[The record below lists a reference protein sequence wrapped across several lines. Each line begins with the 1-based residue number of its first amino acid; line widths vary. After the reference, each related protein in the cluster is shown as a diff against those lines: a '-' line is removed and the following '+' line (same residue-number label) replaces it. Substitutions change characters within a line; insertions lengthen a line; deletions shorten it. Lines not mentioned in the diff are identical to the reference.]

1 MTREKFEALCRE
13 CCRQSGLSEC
23 LFADADVGFI
33 DTSADCDGSRGIAF
47 SKRKMMVNFDGTVKN
62 VAYCKIRS
70 VQIISSMED
79 AFADELEISGEHS
92 RLRISDY
99 SIDKLKL
106 KQIIEGLCE
115 GIEEKTAAIAADNH
129 AEKAVETVKEA
140 TVTVKVKP
148 VANAVDTSEKFSEM
162 VGKVGAAVEKSPAAN
177 AAEISE
183 TVEEKEVQKPV
194 ENAVEIAETV
204 EQSPAANVAEI
215 PETVEE
221 KEVQKPV
228 EKVVEIAETVAE
240 ITEKAAETVEQSPAV
255 NAAEIPETVEE
266 KAIEKPAENAVE
278 IAETVAEITEKAA
291 ETVEQSPAVNAA
303 EIPETA
309 EEKEAQKPAENAVV
323 IAETVAEITEKA
335 AETVEQSPAANA
347 AEIPETAEEKA
358 IEKPAETIADTVDKA
373 VEAPEKVEET
383 VEKIQQKVVE
393 TVPAAAENI
402 NEPTFGYE
410 SEIPVIAEQ
419 PVSEAYPVGEIEWLN
434 GAVKTEEKAV
444 TEEKIEWLSG
454 MRDEQPPEI
463 PENPTDTEAA
473 DRELIEQMS
482 REETLDFLSKALSE
496 INDEP
501 ASEGLPE
508 IAVKPDTNA
517 LSVKDFAENLPEE
530 KAPPKNGGLSK
541 EPVWG
546 DIYIKASRSLRELCE
561 SGRLS
566 MDVIENE
573 LREKLLDSAKA
584 FAQIIADE
592 QKVPKTLLPKIAE
605 LKNAAANFDEY
616 FAYGEDVGVRVMFF
630 MLYQMLSYAD
640 RIAENPDTKEPLN
653 DFFRRFGTAGITL
666 SMLDVRG

>member
-33 DTSADCDGSRGIAF
+33 DTSVDCDGSRGIAF

-115 GIEEKTAAIAADNH
+115 GIEEKTAA
-129 AEKAVETVKEA
+129 
-140 TVTVKVKP
+140 TVKVKP
-148 VANAVDTSEKFSEM
+148 VANAVDTSEKSSEM
-162 VGKVGAAVEKSPAAN
+162 VGKVGAAVEKSPTAN
-177 AAEISE
+177 A
-183 TVEEKEVQKPV
+183 
-194 ENAVEIAETV
+194 
-204 EQSPAANVAEI
+204 AEI

-221 KEVQKPV
+221 KEVEKPA
-228 EKVVEIAETVAE
+228 EIAETVAE
-240 ITEKAAETVEQSPAV
+240 ITEKAAETVEKSPAA

-266 KAIEKPAENAVE
+266 KEAQKPAENAVE
-278 IAETVAEITEKAA
+278 IAETVEK
-291 ETVEQSPAVNAA
+291 SP
-303 EIPETA
+303 T
-309 EEKEAQKPAENAVV
+309 
-323 IAETVAEITEKA
+323 
-335 AETVEQSPAANA
+335 ANA

-358 IEKPAETIADTVDKA
+358 VEKPSEKVADTVEKA

-383 VEKIQQKVVE
+383 VEKIEQKVVE

-402 NEPTFGYE
+402 NEPTFGHE
-410 SEIPVIAEQ
+410 SEISVIAEQ

-454 MRDEQPPEI
+454 MRDEQQPEI

-501 ASEGLPE
+501 DSEGLPE

>member
-47 SKRKMMVNFDGTVKN
+47 SKQKMMVNFDGTVKN

-115 GIEEKTAAIAADNH
+115 GIEEKTAA
-129 AEKAVETVKEA
+129 
-140 TVTVKVKP
+140 TVKVKP
-148 VANAVDTSEKFSEM
+148 VANAV
-162 VGKVGAAVEKSPAAN
+162 
-177 AAEISE
+177 E
-183 TVEEKEVQKPV
+183 T
-194 ENAVEIAETV
+194 ARETV
-204 EQSPAANVAEI
+204 EQSPAA
-215 PETVEE
+215 
-221 KEVQKPV
+221 
-228 EKVVEIAETVAE
+228 
-240 ITEKAAETVEQSPAV
+240 

-266 KAIEKPAENAVE
+266 KAIEKPD
-278 IAETVAEITEKAA
+278 EK
-291 ETVEQSPAVNAA
+291 V
-303 EIPETA
+303 
-309 EEKEAQKPAENAVV
+309 
-323 IAETVAEITEKA
+323 
-335 AETVEQSPAANA
+335 
-347 AEIPETAEEKA
+347 
-358 IEKPAETIADTVDKA
+358 ADTVEKA
-373 VEAPEKVEET
+373 VESPEKVEET
-383 VEKIQQKVVE
+383 VEKIEQKVVE

-402 NEPTFGYE
+402 NELPLGYE

-454 MRDEQPPEI
+454 MRDEKPSEI
-463 PENPTDTEAA
+463 PEKPNNSEAA

-501 ASEGLPE
+501 APEGLPE

>member
-140 TVTVKVKP
+140 TVTVRVKP
-148 VANAVDTSEKFSEM
+148 VANAV
-162 VGKVGAAVEKSPAAN
+162 
-177 AAEISE
+177 
-183 TVEEKEVQKPV
+183 
-194 ENAVEIAETV
+194 
-204 EQSPAANVAEI
+204 
-215 PETVEE
+215 
-221 KEVQKPV
+221 
-228 EKVVEIAETVAE
+228 
-240 ITEKAAETVEQSPAV
+240 
-255 NAAEIPETVEE
+255 
-266 KAIEKPAENAVE
+266 
-278 IAETVAEITEKAA
+278 
-291 ETVEQSPAVNAA
+291 
-303 EIPETA
+303 ETA
-309 EEKEAQKPAENAVV
+309 R
-323 IAETVAEITEKA
+323 
-335 AETVEQSPAANA
+335 ETVEQSPAANA
-347 AEIPETAEEKA
+347 AEIPETVEEKA
-358 IEKPAETIADTVDKA
+358 VEKPDEKVADTVEKA
-373 VEAPEKVEET
+373 VESPEKVEET
-383 VEKIQQKVVE
+383 VEKIEQKVVE

-402 NEPTFGYE
+402 NELPLGYE

>member
-13 CCRQSGLSEC
+13 SCRQSGLSEC
-23 LFADADVGFI
+23 IFADADVGFI
-33 DTSADCDGSRGIAF
+33 DTSAECDGSRGIAF

-115 GIEEKTAAIAADNH
+115 GIEEKTAA
-129 AEKAVETVKEA
+129 
-140 TVTVKVKP
+140 VTVKVKP
-148 VANAVDTSEKFSEM
+148 AVNVVETAAEAVS
-162 VGKVGAAVEKSPAAN
+162 AVEQSQA
-177 AAEISE
+177 
-183 TVEEKEVQKPV
+183 
-194 ENAVEIAETV
+194 ENAVEAAETIADTVEKAVETPEKVDETV
-204 EQSPAANVAEI
+204 EKAE
-215 PETVEE
+215 
-221 KEVQKPV
+221 QKV
-228 EKVVEIAETVAE
+228 
-240 ITEKAAETVEQSPAV
+240 
-255 NAAEIPETVEE
+255 PETVEE
-266 KAIEKPAENAVE
+266 KAAEAVW
-278 IAETVAEITEKAA
+278 
-291 ETVEQSPAVNAA
+291 ETVEAA
-303 EIPETA
+303 PEIP
-309 EEKEAQKPAENAVV
+309 
-323 IAETVAEITEKA
+323 
-335 AETVEQSPAANA
+335 
-347 AEIPETAEEKA
+347 
-358 IEKPAETIADTVDKA
+358 D
-373 VEAPEKVEET
+373 
-383 VEKIQQKVVE
+383 
-393 TVPAAAENI
+393 
-402 NEPTFGYE
+402 EPHFPHE

-419 PVSEAYPVGEIEWLN
+419 PVPEAFPAGEIEWLN

-454 MRDEQPPEI
+454 MHDEEKPPEI

-501 ASEGLPE
+501 GPEELPE
-508 IAVKPDTNA
+508 IAVKPDTGT
-517 LSVKDFAENLPEE
+517 LLVKDFAENPPEE
-530 KAPPKNGGLSK
+530 KAPEKNSGLSK

-561 SGRLS
+561 SGKLS
-566 MDVIENE
+566 MNVIENE
-573 LREKLLDSAKA
+573 LREKLLDSANA
-584 FAQIIADE
+584 FSKIIADE
-592 QKVPKTLLPKIAE
+592 QKVPKTLVPKIAE
-605 LKNAAANFDEY
+605 LRNAAGNFDEY

>member
-115 GIEEKTAAIAADNH
+115 GIEEKTAA
-129 AEKAVETVKEA
+129 
-140 TVTVKVKP
+140 TVKVKP
-148 VANAVDTSEKFSEM
+148 VSNAVETARET
-162 VGKVGAAVEKSPAAN
+162 VGKSVSAVEKS
-177 AAEISE
+177 S
-183 TVEEKEVQKPV
+183 
-194 ENAVEIAETV
+194 
-204 EQSPAANVAEI
+204 
-215 PETVEE
+215 
-221 KEVQKPV
+221 
-228 EKVVEIAETVAE
+228 
-240 ITEKAAETVEQSPAV
+240 
-255 NAAEIPETVEE
+255 
-266 KAIEKPAENAVE
+266 AENAVE
-278 IAETVAEITEKAA
+278 TAVKVQEKVGETVKKIEQKVAETA
-291 ETVEQSPAVNAA
+291 
-303 EIPETA
+303 
-309 EEKEAQKPAENAVV
+309 
-323 IAETVAEITEKA
+323 
-335 AETVEQSPAANA
+335 
-347 AEIPETAEEKA
+347 
-358 IEKPAETIADTVDKA
+358 
-373 VEAPEKVEET
+373 
-383 VEKIQQKVVE
+383 
-393 TVPAAAENI
+393 PAAAEN
-402 NEPTFGYE
+402 NEEPTFVHE

-419 PVSEAYPVGEIEWLN
+419 PVSEAFPVGEIEWLN

-454 MRDEQPPEI
+454 MRDEKPSEI
-463 PENPTDTEAA
+463 PEKPNNSEAA

-496 INDEP
+496 INAEP
-501 ASEGLPE
+501 APEGLPE

-561 SGRLS
+561 SGKLS
-566 MDVIENE
+566 MNVIENE

-592 QKVPKTLLPKIAE
+592 QKVPKTLIPKIAE
-605 LKNAAANFDEY
+605 LKNAAENFYEY
-616 FAYGEDVGVRVMFF
+616 FSYGEDVGVRVMFF

-640 RIAENPDTKEPLN
+640 RIAENPDTKERLN

-666 SMLDVRG
+666 SMLDARG

>member
-47 SKRKMMVNFDGTVKN
+47 SKQKMMVNFDGTVKN

-115 GIEEKTAAIAADNH
+115 GIEEKTAA
-129 AEKAVETVKEA
+129 
-140 TVTVKVKP
+140 TVKVKP
-148 VANAVDTSEKFSEM
+148 VANAV
-162 VGKVGAAVEKSPAAN
+162 
-177 AAEISE
+177 
-183 TVEEKEVQKPV
+183 
-194 ENAVEIAETV
+194 
-204 EQSPAANVAEI
+204 
-215 PETVEE
+215 
-221 KEVQKPV
+221 
-228 EKVVEIAETVAE
+228 
-240 ITEKAAETVEQSPAV
+240 
-255 NAAEIPETVEE
+255 
-266 KAIEKPAENAVE
+266 
-278 IAETVAEITEKAA
+278 
-291 ETVEQSPAVNAA
+291 
-303 EIPETA
+303 ETA
-309 EEKEAQKPAENAVV
+309 R
-323 IAETVAEITEKA
+323 
-335 AETVEQSPAANA
+335 ETVEQSPAANA
-347 AEIPETAEEKA
+347 DEIPKTAEEKA
-358 IEKPAETIADTVDKA
+358 IEKPVEKVADTVEKA
-373 VEAPEKVEET
+373 VESPEKVEET
-383 VEKIQQKVVE
+383 VEKIEQKVVE

-402 NEPTFGYE
+402 NELPLGYE

-454 MRDEQPPEI
+454 MRDEKPSEI
-463 PENPTDTEAA
+463 PEKPNNSEAA

-501 ASEGLPE
+501 APEGLPE

-530 KAPPKNGGLSK
+530 KVPPKNGGLSK

>member
-47 SKRKMMVNFDGTVKN
+47 SKQKMMVNFDGTVKN

-115 GIEEKTAAIAADNH
+115 GIEEKTAA
-129 AEKAVETVKEA
+129 
-140 TVTVKVKP
+140 TVKVKP
-148 VANAVDTSEKFSEM
+148 VANAV
-162 VGKVGAAVEKSPAAN
+162 
-177 AAEISE
+177 
-183 TVEEKEVQKPV
+183 
-194 ENAVEIAETV
+194 
-204 EQSPAANVAEI
+204 
-215 PETVEE
+215 
-221 KEVQKPV
+221 
-228 EKVVEIAETVAE
+228 
-240 ITEKAAETVEQSPAV
+240 
-255 NAAEIPETVEE
+255 
-266 KAIEKPAENAVE
+266 
-278 IAETVAEITEKAA
+278 
-291 ETVEQSPAVNAA
+291 
-303 EIPETA
+303 ETA
-309 EEKEAQKPAENAVV
+309 R
-323 IAETVAEITEKA
+323 
-335 AETVEQSPAANA
+335 ETVEQSPAANA
-347 AEIPETAEEKA
+347 DEIPKTAEEKA
-358 IEKPAETIADTVDKA
+358 IEKPVEKVADTVEKA
-373 VEAPEKVEET
+373 VESPEKVEET
-383 VEKIQQKVVE
+383 VEKIEQKVVE

-402 NEPTFGYE
+402 NELPLGYE

-454 MRDEQPPEI
+454 MRDEKPSEI
-463 PENPTDTEAA
+463 PEKPNNSEAA

-530 KAPPKNGGLSK
+530 KVPPKNGGLSK